1 MSTEDSM
8 NQTVTN
14 MFKRILLQS
23 LVVIVAI
30 ATTLLITGEFDLS
43 KFLISSITAILVVS
57 LAVLILH
64 IAKRKKRVDKTPQ
77 L

>member
-1 MSTEDSM
+1 M

-30 ATTLLITGEFDLS
+30 ATTLLITGEFDLN
-43 KFLISSITAILVVS
+43 KFLISSFTAILVVS

-64 IAKRKKRVDKTPQ
+64 IAKRKKRVDKIPQ

>member
-30 ATTLLITGEFDLS
+30 ATTLLITGEFDLN
-43 KFLISSITAILVVS
+43 KFLISSFTAILVVS